1 MRVEQTLDVLSVLA
15 RDAGLPFTQT
25 ALHLAQGISQGY
37 PYLIQVL
44 GFAAWD
50 VAHEGAPR
58 QSASPARRVA
68 PCVVVAGSRVR
79 QSGRMRAAWMFG
91 PVVLCS

>member
-25 ALHLAQGISQGY
+25 TLHLAQGISQGY

-44 GFAAWD
+44 GFAA
-50 VAHEGAPR
+50 
-58 QSASPARRVA
+58 
-68 PCVVVAGSRVR
+68 
-79 QSGRMRAAWMFG
+79 
-91 PVVLCS
+91 